1 MEAKKE
7 EIRKDIVEKQTPLYS
22 EESVMKHA
30 NISIILEDYN
40 DIFSDFDPR
49 PYTERAISDDF
60 LFECKKAFID
70 KNEFELELRLFIPK
84 EKREIQSELKIKK
97 RLKNHFQKHF
107 LEKENDIK
115 KTVREGLTFA
125 VIGFILMMGGAAM
138 AFFKI
143 LSGTFWASALL
154 IILEPAGWFFFWEGL
169 AKALFIHE
177 EARNKRLDLD
187 FYRKMA
193 KTQIYFLGY

>member
-1 MEAKKE
+1 MDAKKE
-7 EIRKDIVEKQTPLYS
+7 EIRKDIIEKQTPLYS
-22 EESVMKHA
+22 EEAIMKHA

-49 PYTERAISDDF
+49 PYTERAVSDDF

-84 EKREIQSELKIKK
+84 DKRDIQSELKIKK

-107 LEKENDIK
+107 TEKENDIK
-115 KTVREGLTFA
+115 KEVKEGLIFA
-125 VIGFILMMGGAAM
+125 VIGFILMMAGAAM
-138 AFFKI
+138 TFFSI
-143 LSGTFWASALL
+143 FRGTFLAAALL

-169 AKALFIHE
+169 AKALFIHDE
-177 EARNKRLDLD
+177 SKNKRVDLD
-187 FYRKMA
+187 FYKKMA
-193 KTQIYFLGY
+193 KTQVYFLSY